1 MDMSDLTSKACWTQ
15 ALSNSARL
23 AHGCITHCCF
33 LSVSCCKAAS
43 MLTLEVAGT
52 GVDPAHACD
61 NVMLAYLRPVA
72 AET

>member
-1 MDMSDLTSKACWTQ
+1 
-15 ALSNSARL
+15 
-23 AHGCITHCCF
+23 
-33 LSVSCCKAAS
+33 

-52 GVDPAHACD
+52 GVDPADACD